1 MPKEEGE
8 QLQETDNEG
17 ELEDDEEEMNL
28 KLMIMNLHHHQV
40 SSLIGYMS
48 QEYIIIHVRK
58 YHWNNTSFIGI
69 NINSR
74 TSLCLSV

>member
-8 QLQETDNEG
+8 QLQETENEG

-48 QEYIIIHVRK
+48 QEYIIINHVRK
-58 YHWNNTSFIGI
+58 YH
-69 NINSR
+69 
-74 TSLCLSV
+74 